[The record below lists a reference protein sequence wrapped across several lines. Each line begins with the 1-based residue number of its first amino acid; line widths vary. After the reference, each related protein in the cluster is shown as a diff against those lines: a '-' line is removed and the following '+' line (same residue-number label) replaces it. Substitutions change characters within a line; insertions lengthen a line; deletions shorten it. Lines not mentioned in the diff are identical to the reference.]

1 MTGPAATNS
10 ADESEDIWLVQ
21 LRTGCI
27 TVMTLNELDA
37 AFQRGTVDE
46 STCVQRDGSFVWA
59 RIGDLAGIDPTVMV
73 PRDHVPFGVTSYDMT
88 RRLDLRPPPRD
99 LPADASG
106 SAAAPDPPARKPG
119 RW

>member
-37 AFQRGTVDE
+37 AFQLGTLDE
-46 STCVQRDGSFVWA
+46 STFVQRDGTFVWA

-73 PRDHVPFGVTSYDMT
+73 PRDHVPFGVMPYEMT
-88 RRLDLRPPPRD
+88 RRLDLRPLPRRSPRD
-99 LPADASG
+99 
-106 SAAAPDPPARKPG
+106 
-119 RW
+119 